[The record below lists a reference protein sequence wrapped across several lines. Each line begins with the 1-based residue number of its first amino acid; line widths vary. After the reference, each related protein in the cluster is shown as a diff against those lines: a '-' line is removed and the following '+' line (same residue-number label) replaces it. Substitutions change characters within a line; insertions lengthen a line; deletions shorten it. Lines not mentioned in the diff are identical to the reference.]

1 LGEATSIV
9 AIAAAFEARAAAV
22 VGPEA
27 KLRAEVVARIEAA
40 PSGKFH
46 LARSLVP
53 ATEGEPA
60 WHHSAPVG

>member
-1 LGEATSIV
+1 M
-9 AIAAAFEARAAAV
+9 
-22 VGPEA
+22 
-27 KLRAEVVARIEAA
+27 IEPA

-53 ATEGEPA
+53 TTEGEPA

>member
-1 LGEATSIV
+1 
-9 AIAAAFEARAAAV
+9 V
-22 VGPEA
+22 VE
-27 KLRAEVVARIEAA
+27 RIEAA

-53 ATEGEPA
+53 ATEVESA